1 MIRNFWT
8 IAWRNLMRNKVYSFI
23 NIAGL
28 SLGLACA
35 MLIILY
41 TKDEISFD
49 RFHKNGESIYRIIS
63 ARYDENGKQ
72 HPGGGST
79 GYFHGPAFMRQIPE
93 IKQIVRFQG
102 DGKDVK
108 KGTEVISE
116 EIINTDPHFFEVFD
130 FPLIHGNHRTAL
142 SDPFGIV
149 LSEDMA
155 LKYFGS
161 LDVVGKTI
169 EMKQND
175 EFKPY
180 SVTAVAKRCPQNS
193 SIKFD
198 FLLPMVVPAG
208 HLEDKMNW
216 FNFFLNTFV
225 VLAPGADQVK
235 VEAKM
240 KQVYESD
247 ARDVIVKLRE
257 EYDEKGSQAYL
268 LQPLKSLHLGVEY
281 GVSNGLED
289 GSNPWYAYVLTGI
302 ALFILLIACINFI
315 NLTIARS
322 IKRSREIGI
331 RKVVGS
337 SRKQLIIQFIG
348 ESFLLSLFA
357 FLLALLL
364 VQVSLPIFNSL
375 SNKALSLSYLLDY
388 KLIAFYI
395 LLLVVTALLAGF
407 YPALVLSGFQPVKTL
422 YGRFSLG
429 GRNYLQRGL
438 VILQFSLATI
448 LVIGTITIFRQFNY
462 MLNKPLGYDDTNLVR
477 VDKWGLSTDEFNRFQ
492 QALMSKDIVTGIAP
506 SNSGYWGTGARV
518 NGEQNI
524 HFTIENVDE
533 NYVPVLGLQMVMGRN
548 FQRDMPTDSTNHVLV
563 NESFVQEAGWK
574 EPIGQ
579 EVNFFW
585 QDNKKYKVIGVVKD
599 YHFSSLNEKIGPQL
613 LAWKPDNFGEVYIKI
628 RQGTDTKAL
637 EHITA
642 SFKEIFPFVP
652 YTYSFLYDDNK
663 SEYRAE
669 ENWKQMMLFGAVL
682 TIFISC
688 IGLFGLSVLNAEKR
702 TKEVGIRKVL
712 GASVS
717 HVAAKLSVDF
727 LRLVLFSLMIA
738 IPVAWY
744 AAIKWLENYPYR
756 ITMGW
761 SMFALAAFI
770 VLVIAAATISFQAI
784 RAAVAN
790 PVKSLRTE

>member
-1 MIRNFWT
+1 
-8 IAWRNLMRNKVYSFI
+8 MRNKVYSFI

-49 RFHKNGESIYRIIS
+49 RFHKNGDSIYRIIS
-63 ARYDENGKQ
+63 TRYDENGKQ

-93 IKQIVRFQG
+93 ITEIVRYQG
-102 DGKDVK
+102 DVKDVK

-116 EIINTDPHFFEVFD
+116 EIINADSNFFEVFN
-130 FPLIHGNHRTAL
+130 FPLIHGNQRTAL
-142 SDPFGIV
+142 ANPFGIV

-155 LKYFGS
+155 KKYFGS

-180 SVTAVAKRCPQNS
+180 SITAVAKRCPQNS

-198 FLLPMVVPAG
+198 FLLPMEVPAG

-225 VLAPGADQVK
+225 VLAPGADPAK
-235 VEAKM
+235 VETKM

-247 ARDVIVKLRE
+247 ARDVIVKLRN
-257 EYDEKGSQAYL
+257 EYDEKGTQAYM
-268 LQPLKSLHLGVEY
+268 LQNLKALHLGVEY

-289 GSNPWYAYVLTGI
+289 GSNPWYSYILTGI

-348 ESFLLSLFA
+348 ESFILSLFA
-357 FLLALLL
+357 FLVAFSL
-364 VQVSLPIFNSL
+364 VEISLPTFNRL
-375 SNKALSLSYLLDY
+375 ANKGLSLSYLLDF
-388 KLIAFYI
+388 KLIVFYLI
-395 LLLVVTALLAGF
+395 LLIVTSLLAGF

-422 YGRFSLG
+422 YGRFSFG
-429 GRNYLQRGL
+429 SKTYLQKGL
-438 VILQFSLATI
+438 VVLQFSLATV
-448 LVIGTITIFRQFNY
+448 LVIATITIYRQFNY

-477 VDKWGLSTDEFNRFQ
+477 VDKWGLSSDELSRFQ
-492 QALMSKDIVTGIAP
+492 QILMSKDMIINVAP
-506 SNSGYWGTGARV
+506 SNSGYWNTGARV
-518 NGEQNI
+518 NGDQNI
-524 HFTIENVDE
+524 QFAIENINE
-533 NYVPVLGLQMVMGRN
+533 HYAPVLGLKLLKGRN
-548 FQRDMPTDSTNHVLV
+548 FLAGMPTDSTDHVLV
-563 NESFVQEAGWK
+563 NESFVKEAGWAD
-574 EPIGQ
+574 PIGQ

-585 QDNKKYKVIGVVKD
+585 QENKRYKVIGVVQD

-613 LAWKPDNFGEVYIKI
+613 LSWKPDNFGEMYIKI
-628 RQGTDTKAL
+628 EPGTDTKAL

-642 SFKEIFPFVP
+642 SFKEIFPFMP
-652 YTYSFLYDDNK
+652 YSYSFLADDNK
-663 SEYRAE
+663 REYRAE

-688 IGLFGLSVLNAEKR
+688 IGLFGLSVLNAERR

-712 GASVS
+712 GAG
-717 HVAAKLSVDF
+717 VAHIATSLSIDF
-727 LRLVLFSLMIA
+727 LKLVFVSLFIA
-738 IPVAWY
+738 IPAAWY
-744 AAIKWLENYPYR
+744 AGFKWLENYPYR
-756 ITMGW
+756 IAMGW
-761 SMFALAAFI
+761 SMFALAAII
-770 VLVIAAATISFQAI
+770 VLCIAIITISFQAVK
-784 RAAVAN
+784 AAVAN

>member
-1 MIRNFWT
+1 MIKNFWT

-41 TKDEISFD
+41 TKDENSFD
-49 RFHKNGESIYRIIS
+49 RFHENGESIYRIVS
-63 ARYDENGKQ
+63 VSYDENGKDP
-72 HPGGGST
+72 HGGGNT
-79 GYFHGPAFMRQIPE
+79 GYFHGPAFERQIPE
-93 IKQIVRFQG
+93 ITQVVRYQG
-102 DGKDVK
+102 DIKDVK
-108 KGTEVISE
+108 KGTEVIRE
-116 EIINTDPHFFEVFD
+116 EVINVDSNFFEVFH
-130 FPLIHGNHRTAL
+130 FPMVSGNPRTAL
-142 SDPFGIV
+142 NDPYGIV

-155 LKYFGS
+155 KKYFGS
-161 LDVVGKTI
+161 TDVIGKSI
-169 EMKQND
+169 EMKLDD
-175 EFKPY
+175 EFRSYKI
-180 SVTAVAKRCPQNS
+180 TAVSRRNPQNS

-198 FLLPMVVPAG
+198 FLLPMQVPVG
-208 HLEDKMNW
+208 HLENKDNW

-225 VLAPGADQVK
+225 VLSPGADKAK

-247 ARDVIVKLRE
+247 AREVIVRMRDE
-257 EYDEKGSQAYL
+257 FDEKGSQSYL
-268 LQPLKSLHLGVEY
+268 LQPFKDLHLGIDF
-281 GVSNGLED
+281 GVSNGLRD
-289 GSNPWYAYVLTGI
+289 GSNPWYSYILTGI

-322 IKRSREIGI
+322 VKRSREIGI

-337 SRKQLIIQFIG
+337 SRRQLIAQFIG

-357 FLLALLL
+357 FLLAFVL
-364 VQVSLPIFNSL
+364 VEVSLPTFNRL
-375 SNKALSLSYLLDY
+375 ANKELSLSYLLDFR
-388 KLIAFYI
+388 LIAFYV
-395 LLLVVTALLAGF
+395 LLLMVTALLAGF
-407 YPALVLSGFQPVKTL
+407 YPALILSSFQPVKTL

-429 GRNYLQRGL
+429 GKSYLQRGL
-438 VILQFSLATI
+438 VVLQFSLATL
-448 LVIGTITIFRQFNY
+448 LVIGTITIYRQFNF
-462 MLNKPLGYDDTNLVR
+462 MLNTPLGYDDDNLVR
-477 VDKWGLSTDEFNRFQ
+477 VEKWRMRPDEFNRFQ
-492 QALMSKDIVTGIAP
+492 QELLSKDLIAGIAP

-524 HFTIENVDE
+524 QFAIENVND
-533 NYVPVLGLQMVMGRN
+533 NYIPVLGLQVVKGRN
-548 FQRDMPTDSTNHVLV
+548 FNSELPTDSTDHILV
-563 NESFVQEAGWK
+563 NESFVREAGWK
-574 EPIGQ
+574 DPLGQ
-579 EVNFFW
+579 VVNFFW
-585 QDNKKYKVIGVVKD
+585 DNNKKYKVIGVIKD
-599 YHFSSLNEKIGPQL
+599 YHFSSLNEKIRPQL
-613 LAWKPDNFGEVYIKI
+613 LVWNSDNFGEVYIKV
-628 RQGTDTKAL
+628 RPGADGKAMS
-637 EHITA
+637 HITA
-642 SFKEIFPFVP
+642 SFKKTFPFIP
-652 YTYSFLYDDNK
+652 YTYSFLADDNK
-663 SEYRAE
+663 NEYEAE
-669 ENWKQMMLFGAVL
+669 NKWRQMMLFAAVL

-717 HVAAKLSVDF
+717 HVATSLSVDF
-727 LRLVLFSLMIA
+727 LKLVFLSLLIA

-744 AAIKWLENYPYR
+744 AGFKWLENYPYR

-770 VLVIAAATISFQAI
+770 VLVIAATTISFQAI